1 MRLYVGLATLVGVIL
16 ASSHLDSTGQPGL
29 HAPLTILPG
38 QESSSPRSVT
48 ASSDNHTLPSL
59 LEPKVGSE
67 ERTAVSLSPDS
78 QTPPDP
84 LQFVPVTPCRV
95 ADTRDPDGPF
105 GGPELTA
112 NTSREFDIPQS
123 ACSIPANA
131 VAYSLNVT
139 VVPNASLGYLTL
151 WPAGQT
157 QPIVS
162 TLNSDGRVKANAAII
177 PAGTNGGVS
186 IFVSDPTQVILDID
200 GYFVAAGTAAAL
212 AFHPLTPCRIADTR
226 NSDGPL
232 GGPYLSSGTSRS
244 FPIQSSSCSI
254 PSTAQAYSLNL
265 TAVPHS
271 TLNYL
276 TTWPTG
282 ESQPVVSTLNSLT
295 GAVTANAAIVPVGT
309 GGAVSIFV
317 SDNADIILDINGY
330 FAPPSANGLSLYS
343 LPPCRVIDTR
353 GEAGAFDGVLAV
365 NAESS
370 SCAPPSTAQAYVL
383 NATVVPPGTLDYLT
397 LWPEGEAQP
406 VVSTLNA
413 VDGAVTSNMAIVPT
427 QNGSID
433 AFSSNSTS
441 LILDISSYFAPT
453 PSATNTPTFSVP
465 AGTYTGEQT
474 VSIADSTPD
483 ATIYYTT
490 DGTTPTTSS
499 AQYTGPI
506 SVSSSGTL
514 KAVALAPGY
523 ALSAVASATY
533 TLQAETPIFSLTSG
547 TYSGTQIVTISD
559 ATPGAAIY
567 YTTNGTT
574 PSSSSTQYTGPI
586 SFSSSETVKA
596 IAIAAGYSQSAL
608 ASAIYTI
615 APAAA
620 TPAIS
625 LASGAYSSTQ
635 MVAITDTTPGAVIY
649 YTVNGATPTTSSAK
663 YSGPI
668 AVSSSETVEAIAT
681 AAGYAQSAV
690 ATAAYSIASGT
701 IPEIVTIAGDGS
713 NAYGGD
719 GGISTA
725 ASFSFLGATAV
736 DSAGNIYIVD
746 TTNNRIRKV
755 AAGTYVVTTVAGTGT
770 LGFSGDGAAAASA
783 ELTYPY
789 GVAVDSAGNIY
800 IADTGNQRIRKVT
813 ASTGIITT
821 IAGGGPYSQNY
832 GDGGPATSAV
842 LYDPLGVA
850 LDSTG
855 NVYIADPGEN
865 RIRKVTAATGIIS
878 TVAGSSSYGFSG
890 DGGPATSAGLGDPAG
905 LAIDSAGDIYIA
917 DGNRIREVFA
927 SSSYIFTIAGS
938 GSYGFGGDGGPA
950 TSAALYPGYPTGV
963 AVDSADNLYI
973 ADGGNNRIRKVAAG
987 TGIISTVAGDYFFG
1001 YSGDGGPAIDA
1012 ELNFPNGVSVDK
1024 NGNLYISDAGNYV
1037 IREVSTAPPLLPHY
1051 TPAPVFSVQPGTY
1064 FISQTVALT
1073 STLAGAT
1080 IYYTTDG
1087 STPTASSTPYAEP
1100 ITVAESQII
1109 NAIAFSPGYQPS
1121 SVARGVYSITAVSS
1135 PEILTVAGDSVPGY
1149 QGDGG
1154 VATAAELNQPR
1165 GVALDSAGNIYIAD
1179 LNNNRIRKVAA
1190 STGIITTIAGNGTA
1204 GYSGDGGPATSAE
1217 LNQPYGV
1224 AADAAGNIYIADSLN
1239 NRIREIS
1246 ASTRIITTVAGNGL
1260 YDSSGDGGLATNA
1273 SLSEPYGVAVDSAG
1287 NIYIA
1292 DTNSCKIRKVT
1303 ASTGII
1309 TNVAGVAF
1317 SCFYSGD
1324 GGLAT
1329 GATLAFPYAV
1339 AVNSSGNIYIAD
1351 TENERIREVNAGTG
1365 IISTVAG
1372 NGTQGYGGDGGP
1384 ATSALLNFPE
1394 GVAVDSFGN
1403 IYIGEFQ
1410 NYRLREVKASTG
1422 IITTIA
1428 GTGIG
1433 GDTGDEGPA
1442 TAAELSEP
1450 SGVAVDSAGDIFVA
1464 DYGYSVVREISM
1476 TPHVWGRYTPAP
1488 SFIPGGGTYDGPQE
1502 IAISYDLLPSSIIY
1516 YTTDGSTP
1524 TVSST
1529 VFTSPVTITQST
1541 TFKAI
1546 AVAPGYSP
1554 SNVVTAV
1561 YTIQPSAVATPV
1573 FSLESGVYT
1582 STQLLSITDTT
1593 SGAAVYY
1600 TTNGSTPT
1608 TSSTRYTGAIA
1619 VSAAETVQAIAV
1631 APGYSTSA
1639 VVIGV
1644 YAF

>member
-16 ASSHLDSTGQPGL
+16 ASSHLNSTGQPGL

-38 QESSSPRSVT
+38 QESSSLRSVR
-48 ASSDNHTLPSL
+48 ASSDSRTLPNL
-59 LEPKVGSE
+59 LEPRAGSE
-67 ERTAVSLSPDS
+67 ERTAVSPDS
-78 QTPPDP
+78 QSSPAP

-95 ADTRDPDGPF
+95 ADTRNPDGPF

-151 WPAGQT
+151 WPAGET
-157 QPIVS
+157 QPLVS

-186 IFVSDPTQVILDID
+186 IFVSDPTQIILDID
-200 GYFVAAGTAAAL
+200 GYFVAAGTASAL

-282 ESQPVVSTLNSLT
+282 EPQPVVSTLNSLT

-343 LPPCRVIDTR
+343 LSPCRVIDTR
-353 GEAGAFDGVLAV
+353 NDAGAFDGMLSV
-365 NAESS
+365 NVQSS

-383 NATVVPPGTLDYLT
+383 NATVVPSGSLGYLT
-397 LWPEGEAQP
+397 LWPEEESQP

-413 VDGAVTSNMAIVPT
+413 NDGAVTSNMAIVPT

-433 AFSSNSTS
+433 AFSSSSTN

-453 PSATNTPTFSVP
+453 PPATSTPTFSIS

-474 VSIADSTPD
+474 VSIIDSTQD

-533 TLQAETPIFSLTSG
+533 TLQAATPIFSLASG
-547 TYSGTQIVTISD
+547 TYSGTQILTISD
-559 ATPGAAIY
+559 ATSGAAIY

-574 PSSSSTQYTGPI
+574 PTASSTQYTAPI

-608 ASAIYTI
+608 ATAAYTI

-649 YTVNGATPTTSSAK
+649 YTVNGTTPTTSSTK
-663 YSGPI
+663 YSVQI

-681 AAGYAQSAV
+681 ATGYAQSAV
-690 ATAAYSIASGT
+690 ATAAYSITSGT

-719 GGISTA
+719 GGIATA
-725 ASFSFLGATAV
+725 ASFSFLGTTAV
-736 DSAGNIYIVD
+736 DDAGNIYIAD

-755 AAGTYVVTTVAGTGT
+755 TAGTFVVTTVAGNGT
-770 LGFSGDGAAAASA
+770 LGLSGDGAAATSA
-783 ELTYPY
+783 ELAYPY

-800 IADTGNQRIRKVT
+800 IADTSNQRIRKVT

-821 IAGGGPYSQNY
+821 IAGGGPYSQTY
-832 GDGGPATSAV
+832 GDGGSATSAV

-850 LDSTG
+850 LDAAG
-855 NVYIADPGEN
+855 NVYIADPGES
-865 RIRKVTAATGIIS
+865 RIRKVTAATGIIT
-878 TVAGSSSYGFSG
+878 TVAGGSSSYGFSG

-927 SSSYIFTIAGS
+927 SSGYIFTIAGS
-938 GSYGFGGDGGPA
+938 GSYGFSGDGGPA
-950 TSAALYPGYPTGV
+950 TSAALYPGYPTGL
-963 AVDSADNLYI
+963 AVDSAGNLYI

-1024 NGNLYISDAGNYV
+1024 NGSLYISDAGNYV

-1051 TPAPVFSVQPGTY
+1051 TPAPVFSIQPGTY
-1064 FISQTVALT
+1064 FVSQTVALT

-1154 VATAAELNQPR
+1154 VATAAELSQPR

-1204 GYSGDGGPATSAE
+1204 GDSGDGGPATSAE

-1239 NRIREIS
+1239 NRIREVS
-1246 ASTRIITTVAGNGL
+1246 ASTGIITTVAGNGL
-1260 YDSSGDGGLATNA
+1260 YGSSGDGGLATNA
-1273 SLSEPYGVAVDSAG
+1273 SLSEPSGIAVDSAG

-1292 DTNSCKIRKVT
+1292 DTYSCKIRKVT

-1309 TNVAGVAF
+1309 TNVAGIAF

-1329 GATLAFPYAV
+1329 GATLAYPYAV
-1339 AVNSSGNIYIAD
+1339 AVNGSGNIYIAD
-1351 TENERIREVNAGTG
+1351 TENERIREVNTGTG
-1365 IISTVAG
+1365 IITTVAG

-1384 ATSALLNFPE
+1384 ATSALLNYPE
-1394 GVAVDSFGN
+1394 GVAVDSSGN
-1403 IYIGEFQ
+1403 IYIANLQ
-1410 NYRLREVKASTG
+1410 DSRLREVKASTG

-1450 SGVAVDSAGDIFVA
+1450 SGVAVDSAGDVFVA
-1464 DYGYSVVREISM
+1464 DFGYSVVREISM

-1488 SFIPGGGTYDGPQE
+1488 YFIPGGGPYDGPQE
-1502 IAISYDLLPSSIIY
+1502 IAISYQELPGSVIY

-1524 TVSST
+1524 TASST
-1529 VFTSPVTITQST
+1529 VYTSPVTITQST

-1561 YTIQPSAVATPV
+1561 YTIQPSAAATPV
-1573 FSLESGVYT
+1573 LSLESGVYT
-1582 STQLLSITDTT
+1582 STQLLAITDTT

-1608 TSSTRYTGAIA
+1608 TSSTRYTGAIT
-1619 VSAAETVQAIAV
+1619 VSASETVQAIAV

-1639 VVIGV
+1639 VATGV

>member
-1 MRLYVGLATLVGVIL
+1 MRRYLGLATFVGVLL
-16 ASSHLDSTGQPGL
+16 ASSHLNSTGQPGL
-29 HAPLTILPG
+29 HEPLTILAG
-38 QESSSPRSVT
+38 QESSLPRSIM
-48 ASSDNHTLPSL
+48 ALSDNHALPSL
-59 LEPKVGSE
+59 LEPKAGAG

-78 QTPPDP
+78 QTPPEP

-95 ADTRDPDGPF
+95 ADTRNPDGPF

-123 ACSIPANA
+123 ECSIPVNA

-151 WPAGQT
+151 WPAGET

-200 GYFVAAGTAAAL
+200 GYFVAAGTASAL

-295 GAVTANAAIVPVGT
+295 GAVTANAAIVPAGT

-343 LPPCRVIDTR
+343 LSPCRVIDTR
-353 GEAGAFDGVLAV
+353 SEAGAFDGVLPV

-383 NATVVPPGTLDYLT
+383 NATVVPSGSLDYLT
-397 LWPEGEAQP
+397 LWPEGESQP
-406 VVSTLNA
+406 IVSTLNA

-433 AFSSNSTS
+433 AFSSNSTN
-441 LILDISSYFAPT
+441 LVLDISSYFAPT
-453 PSATNTPTFSVP
+453 PPATSTPTFSVP
-465 AGTYTGEQT
+465 AGTYNVEQT
-474 VSIADSTPD
+474 VSIIDSTQD

-506 SVSSSGTL
+506 SVSSSGIL
-514 KAVALAPGY
+514 RAVALAPGY
-523 ALSAVASATY
+523 MLSAVASATY
-533 TLQAETPIFSLTSG
+533 TLQAATPILSLPSG
-547 TYSGTQIVTISD
+547 TYSGTQIVTIFD
-559 ATPGAAIY
+559 ATPEAAIY

-574 PSSSSTQYTGPI
+574 PTASSTQYAGPI

-596 IAIAAGYSQSAL
+596 IATASGYSQSAL
-608 ASAIYTI
+608 AIAAYTI
-615 APAAA
+615 APAVA
-620 TPAIS
+620 TPVIS
-625 LASGAYSSTQ
+625 LVSGVYSGPQIVT
-635 MVAITDTTPGAVIY
+635 IIDTTPGAVIY
-649 YTVNGATPTTSSAK
+649 YTANGTPPTTSSAK

-668 AVSSSETVEAIAT
+668 SVSSSETVEVIAT

-690 ATAAYSIASGT
+690 ATAAYSITSGT

-713 NAYGGD
+713 FAYGGD
-719 GGISTA
+719 GGIATA
-725 ASFSFLGATAV
+725 ASFNGLSGTAV
-736 DSAGNIYIVD
+736 DASGNLYIAD
-746 TTNNRIRKV
+746 AYNNRIRKV
-755 AAGTYVVTTVAGTGT
+755 AAGTFVITTVAGNGT
-770 LGFSGDGAAAASA
+770 LGLSGDGAAATSA
-783 ELTYPY
+783 ELAYPY

-800 IADTGNQRIRKVT
+800 IADSGNQRIRKVT

-821 IAGGGPYSQNY
+821 IAGGGTTYSPTY
-832 GDGGPATSAV
+832 GDGGPATSAL
-842 LYDPLGVA
+842 LYDPVGVA
-850 LDSTG
+850 LDAAG
-855 NVYIADPGEN
+855 NVYIADISED
-865 RIRKVTAATGIIS
+865 RVRKVTVATGIIT
-878 TVAGSSSYGFSG
+878 TVAGSSYGFSGDGGPAASAGLDFPTGLALDGAGDIYIADGSRIREVFASSGDIFTIAGNGAYGFSG
-890 DGGPATSAGLGDPAG
+890 DGGPATSA
-905 LAIDSAGDIYIA
+905 AID
-917 DGNRIREVFA
+917 
-927 SSSYIFTIAGS
+927 
-938 GSYGFGGDGGPA
+938 
-950 TSAALYPGYPTGV
+950 LGYPDGV
-963 AVDSADNLYI
+963 AVDSAGNLYI
-973 ADGGNNRIRKVAAG
+973 ADGGNNRIRKLAAD
-987 TGIISTVAGDYFFG
+987 TGIISTVAGNELYG

-1012 ELNFPNGVSVDK
+1012 ELDYPTSISVDK
-1024 NGNLYISDAGNYV
+1024 NGNLYIYDAGNSV
-1037 IREVSTAPPLLPHY
+1037 IREVSTAPPLLAHY
-1051 TPAPVFSVQPGTY
+1051 TPAPVFSILPGTY
-1064 FISQTVALT
+1064 FVSQTVAFIEAL
-1073 STLAGAT
+1073 SGAT
-1080 IYYTTDG
+1080 VYYTTDG
-1087 STPTASSTPYAEP
+1087 STPTASSTPYAGP

-1135 PEILTVAGDSVPGY
+1135 PEILTVAGDGILGY

-1154 VATAAELNQPR
+1154 AATAAELHQPQ

-1179 LNNNRIRKVAA
+1179 FVNNLVRKVAA
-1190 STGIITTIAGNGTA
+1190 STGIITTVAGNGTY
-1204 GYSGDGGPATSAE
+1204 GFSGDGGRATSAE

-1224 AADAAGNIYIADSLN
+1224 AADAAGNIYIADSGN
-1239 NRIREIS
+1239 SRIREVS
-1246 ASTRIITTVAGNGL
+1246 ASTGIITTVAGNGL
-1260 YDSSGDGGLATNA
+1260 YGSSVDGGLATNA
-1273 SLSEPYGVAVDSAG
+1273 SLSTPFGVAVDSVG

-1309 TNVAGVAF
+1309 TNVAGIAF
-1317 SCFYSGD
+1317 SCSYSGD
-1324 GGLAT
+1324 GGPAT
-1329 GATLAFPYAV
+1329 SATLNYPYAV

-1351 TENERIREVNAGTG
+1351 TNNERIREVNAGTG

-1372 NGTQGYGGDGGP
+1372 NGTIGNGGDGGP
-1384 ATSALLNFPE
+1384 ATSSPLNQPE
-1394 GVAVDSFGN
+1394 GVAVDNSGN
-1403 IYIGEFQ
+1403 IYFADP
-1410 NYRLREVKASTG
+1410 NDPRLREVEASNG

-1428 GTGIG
+1428 GTGVNG
-1433 GDTGDEGPA
+1433 YTGDEGPA
-1442 TAAELSEP
+1442 IAAELSEP
-1450 SGVAVDSAGDIFVA
+1450 SGVAVDSAGDVFVA
-1464 DYGYSVVREISM
+1464 DYGNGVVREISM
-1476 TPHVWGRYTPAP
+1476 TPHVWGRYTPLP
-1488 SFIPGGGTYDGPQE
+1488 YFVLGGGLYDGPQE
-1502 IAISYDLLPSSIIY
+1502 IVIDYARLPSSVIY
-1516 YTTDGSTP
+1516 YTKDGSTP
-1524 TVSST
+1524 TASST

-1554 SNVVTAV
+1554 SDVVTAV
-1561 YTIQPSAVATPV
+1561 YTIQPSAAATPA

-1582 STQLLSITDTT
+1582 STQLLTITDTT
-1593 SGAAVYY
+1593 SGATIYY

-1631 APGYSTSA
+1631 APGYSTSTA
-1639 VVIGV
+1639 AIGV